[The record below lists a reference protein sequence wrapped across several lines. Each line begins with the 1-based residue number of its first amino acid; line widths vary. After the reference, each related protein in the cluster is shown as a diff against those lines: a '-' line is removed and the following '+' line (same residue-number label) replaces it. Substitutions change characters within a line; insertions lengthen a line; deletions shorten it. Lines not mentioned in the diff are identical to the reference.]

1 MKPLIE
7 AAVVDM
13 FEAGLPARFG
23 VADLDCASGPNA
35 LALISTAINA
45 VHHHLLGPAPA
56 AASRC
61 DELTVLLNDLPTN
74 DFTSAMT
81 GLPLL
86 RQKHSVVG
94 SGVDYWPGVFV
105 SVVPGT
111 FYGRL
116 FPERTMHLVCSS
128 FSLHWLSKSR
138 LVTPTGTKDLS
149 LVPVGIVAES
159 TRHLRDRGGG
169 DGQPYLFTSSSTNI
183 ISSSHLFLFLL
194 LSSNSSPSLPH
205 HPFLFLL
212 SNFSSNSSPSL
223 PIIPPL
229 TPLLPSPSSH

>member
-128 FSLHWLSKSR
+128 FSLHWLSK
-138 LVTPTGTKDLS
+138 VC
-149 LVPVGIVAES
+149 
-159 TRHLRDRGGG
+159 
-169 DGQPYLFTSSSTNI
+169 
-183 ISSSHLFLFLL
+183 
-194 LSSNSSPSLPH
+194 
-205 HPFLFLL
+205 
-212 SNFSSNSSPSL
+212 
-223 PIIPPL
+223 
-229 TPLLPSPSSH
+229 

>member
-128 FSLHWLSKSR
+128 FSLHWLSKVR
-138 LVTPTGTKDLS
+138 PCRQDCFQGFGTHYFAHIEYVLVVKTISKDSMSS
-149 LVPVGIVAES
+149 LNVQ
-159 TRHLRDRGGG
+159 R
-169 DGQPYLFTSSSTNI
+169 
-183 ISSSHLFLFLL
+183 
-194 LSSNSSPSLPH
+194 SSN
-205 HPFLFLL
+205 F
-212 SNFSSNSSPSL
+212 
-223 PIIPPL
+223 
-229 TPLLPSPSSH
+229 